1 MTEHTPLPR
10 DHFLEVGAQLDAEK
24 VANLARDRAW
34 GAASNLRILAALGT
48 GQVKPDAT
56 ECIEPNDYD
65 ETLSAAETIGR
76 AADEIW
82 RKPDV

>member
-10 DHFLEVGAQLDAEK
+10 DHFRETGAQLDAEK
-24 VANLARDRAW
+24 VAHLARDRAW
-34 GAASNLRILAALGT
+34 GIASNARILAALGT
-48 GQVKPDAT
+48 GQVKPDNS
-56 ECIEPNDYD
+56 ECIEPNDAD
-65 ETLSAAETIGR
+65 EILSAAECDGR